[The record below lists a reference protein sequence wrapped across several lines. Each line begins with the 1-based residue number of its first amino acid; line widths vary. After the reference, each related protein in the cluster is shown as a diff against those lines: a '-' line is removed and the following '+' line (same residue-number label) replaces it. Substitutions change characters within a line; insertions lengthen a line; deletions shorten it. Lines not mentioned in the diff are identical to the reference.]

1 MKNNSDI
8 SSWVIKVGALIGV
21 ALLTAYLFP
30 HQGNTFAY
38 RFEKGKPWAYESLI
52 AEFDFPVYKSE
63 QQYHEECEAVLASYT
78 PYFSMEAGKK
88 DWIMSESDY
97 RRMQAEGFTHISV
110 VNDAHEAKS
119 VAFDQVYTQ
128 QSFYEQFGIESGIT
142 LTFDSETSNRMR
154 QHLISTVSPT
164 KGYVQAGEKIVDR
177 GEIVTAEIYQ
187 ILVSFRQAYAE
198 RHTTDTQRIVSQ
210 YGVFFLVTVLL
221 MVMALF
227 LYFFRH
233 DVWMPKRNILFF
245 AVLLGGVVILSLLTI
260 RFFTDEIWIF
270 VIPMVWIPVI
280 VRVFYDSW
288 TAMLLHLI
296 STLIVALAVPTPL
309 PFVLMQLTAGAAAII
324 TLRNMA
330 QRFQLT
336 MAAVYSF
343 IAYVCTYTLYQLA
356 YTGTLTT
363 TDWRI
368 YLCLLVNA
376 VLVVCSYGV
385 IYVFEKLF
393 RLVSNITLIEL
404 TNINTEMM
412 QTFAEKAP
420 GTFQHSLQVGNLAS
434 EAAKQIGANALLVRT
449 GALYHD
455 IGKLAHPDFYT
466 ENQVGGYNP
475 LLAMTNVEAA
485 QQVIAHVLEGERQ
498 ARHFGLP
505 EVIIQFI
512 RSHHGTTLV
521 RYFYN
526 SEVNKV
532 GVGNVDETMF
542 RYPGPKPQTKETAIL
557 MITDAIEARSRSLSE
572 YTEQSIRAM
581 VEDMVDQQVAQG
593 QFSET
598 PLTFRDLETIK
609 AALIARLI
617 TINHHRIA
625 YPTIKQQGE
634 K

>member
-1 MKNNSDI
+1 M
-8 SSWVIKVGALIGV
+8 
-21 ALLTAYLFP
+21 
-30 HQGNTFAY
+30 
-38 RFEKGKPWAYESLI
+38 
-52 AEFDFPVYKSE
+52 
-63 QQYHEECEAVLASYT
+63 
-78 PYFSMEAGKK
+78 
-88 DWIMSESDY
+88 
-97 RRMQAEGFTHISV
+97 
-110 VNDAHEAKS
+110 
-119 VAFDQVYTQ
+119 
-128 QSFYEQFGIESGIT
+128 
-142 LTFDSETSNRMR
+142 
-154 QHLISTVSPT
+154 
-164 KGYVQAGEKIVDR
+164 
-177 GEIVTAEIYQ
+177 
-187 ILVSFRQAYAE
+187 
-198 RHTTDTQRIVSQ
+198 
-210 YGVFFLVTVLL
+210 
-221 MVMALF
+221 
-227 LYFFRH
+227 
-233 DVWMPKRNILFF
+233 
-245 AVLLGGVVILSLLTI
+245 
-260 RFFTDEIWIF
+260 
-270 VIPMVWIPVI
+270 
-280 VRVFYDSW
+280 
-288 TAMLLHLI
+288 
-296 STLIVALAVPTPL
+296 
-309 PFVLMQLTAGAAAII
+309 
-324 TLRNMA
+324 
-330 QRFQLT
+330 
-336 MAAVYSF
+336 
-343 IAYVCTYTLYQLA
+343 
-356 YTGTLTT
+356 
-363 TDWRI
+363 
-368 YLCLLVNA
+368 
-376 VLVVCSYGV
+376 